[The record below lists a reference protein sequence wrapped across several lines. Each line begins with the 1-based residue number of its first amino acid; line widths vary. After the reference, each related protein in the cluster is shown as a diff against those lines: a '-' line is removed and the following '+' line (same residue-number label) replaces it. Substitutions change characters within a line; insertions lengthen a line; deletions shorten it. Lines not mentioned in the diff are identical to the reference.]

1 MANQIKLI
9 NGSAV
14 QVRTGVV
21 QGIGPQGP
29 TGPIGPTGPQ
39 GDQGPVGETGPAGSI
54 SQFQSCYT
62 IGGTQSIGTPS
73 TPTQVSFGTIA
84 YDDLSAHTSSVNFT
98 LSNPGDYEFCVFVN
112 MPAPAGGPS
121 GHRELYIQASGGG
134 EIIGHLRVPANSSG
148 ATILQVSGRC
158 RVAVS
163 TIYNVWVSQGDNEA
177 VDITSGRLTIT
188 RVGSGPQGPQG
199 PAGPTGPT
207 GNTGPQGPTGP
218 AGSGSGPFLTY
229 GDVY

>member
-62 IGGTQSIGTPS
+62 ISGTQTIPVT
-73 TPTQVSFGTIA
+73 TPTQVSFGNVS
-84 YDDLSAHTSSVNFT
+84 YDDLNAHTSSVNFT
-98 LSNPGDYEFCVFVN
+98 VSNPGDYEFCTFVN
-112 MPAPAGGPS
+112 FPAPPGGPS
-121 GHRELYIQASGGG
+121 GARELWVQASGAG
-134 EIIGHLRVPANSSG
+134 EIIGHLRVPANTSG
-148 ATILQVSGRC
+148 ATVLQVSGRL
-158 RVAVS
+158 RIAAS
-163 TIYNVWVSQGDNEA
+163 TIYNVWVTQTDNETIDVA
-177 VDITSGRLTIT
+177 LGRLTIT
-188 RVGSGPQGPQG
+188 RVGSGPQGPVG

-207 GNTGPQGPTGP
+207 GNTGPTGATGP

>member
-1 MANQIKLI
+1 MANQIKLV
-9 NGSAV
+9 NGAAI

-29 TGPIGPTGPQ
+29 SGPIGPTGPQ
-39 GDQGPVGETGPAGSI
+39 GDQGPVGQTGPAGSI

-62 IGGTQSIGTPS
+62 VGSAQSIPVT
-73 TPTQVSFGTIA
+73 TPTQVSFGTIS

-98 LSNPGDYEFCVFVN
+98 ITNPGDYELCCFVN

-134 EIIGHLRVPANSSG
+134 EIIGHLRVPANTSG
-148 ATILQVSGRC
+148 ATVLQVSGRL
-158 RVAVS
+158 RVAAS
-163 TIYNVWVSQGDNEA
+163 TIYNVWVSQGDNEN
-177 VDITSGRLTIT
+177 VDVASGRLTLT
-188 RVGSGPQGPQG
+188 RVGSGPTG
-199 PAGPTGPT
+199 PAGPAGPQGPT
-207 GNTGPQGPTGP
+207 GNTGPTGLTGP